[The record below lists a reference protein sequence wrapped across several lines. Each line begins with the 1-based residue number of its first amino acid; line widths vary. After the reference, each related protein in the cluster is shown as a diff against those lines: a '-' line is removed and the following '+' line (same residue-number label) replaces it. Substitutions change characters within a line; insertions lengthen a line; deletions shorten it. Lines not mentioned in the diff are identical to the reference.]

1 MSRKWL
7 LIGASLGLV
16 LAATITSCDKSP
28 AAPTPAQTP
37 TATRLEISGP
47 RAIVP
52 GVPTQFT
59 ATVHMSDGTSRDV
72 TTSTS
77 WRIMPVYG
85 RMDVSAPGVL
95 TARENGFADLSAAY
109 SDLTSTREVIAVPE
123 GTFRLTGIVTD
134 VTPPAGPVNG
144 ARVTGGSLSA
154 STGSDGR
161 YVLLGVAGDIELRV
175 TKDRYRPLAQRVVVT
190 DHQTLNVDLQ
200 IDGQLADVSGSYTLT
215 IAAADT
221 CSTALPEEAMSRT
234 YSAIVKQ
241 VGPEVSIEVGGA
253 RFAKVA
259 GGWRTANVIR
269 FAWVWPDNVQFSL
282 GGADCFDPDFY
293 YPICQGPEVVEELA
307 PTRFYLPSGF
317 VGLSIS
323 PTTLSGK
330 LDGEIGI
337 YSRSAFSEPFSRETS
352 CRSSRHRF
360 TFSK

>member
-28 AAPTPAQTP
+28 AAPTPPQTP

-59 ATVHMSDGTSRDV
+59 ATANMSDGTSRDV

-85 RMDVSAPGVL
+85 RIDVSAPGLL

-109 SDLTSTREVIAVPE
+109 TGLTSTREVIAVPE

-134 VTPPAGPVNG
+134 VIPPAGPVNG
-144 ARVTGGSLSA
+144 ARVTGGSLSTF
-154 STGSDGR
+154 TGSDGR

-200 IDGQLADVSGSYTLT
+200 IDGQLPDVSGSYTLT

-241 VGPEVSIEVGGA
+241 VGPDVRIEVGGA
-253 RFAKVA
+253 RFAKM
-259 GGWRTANVIR
+259 GGGRTANVIR
-269 FAWVWPDNVQFSL
+269 FARLWPDNVQFEL
-282 GGADCFDPDFY
+282 GEAGCFDPDFY
-293 YPICQGPEVVEELA
+293 YPICLGPEVVEELA
-307 PTRFYLPSGF
+307 PTRFYLQSGF
-317 VGLSIS
+317 VVLSIS
-323 PTTLSGK
+323 PTALSGK